1 MTRIVEVHIAELF
14 VGNEE
19 HTVVTNGV
27 GSCIV
32 ILLYDPIMKIGGLAH
47 AILPR
52 KAEARHP
59 TIEFA
64 SRELDAGKRFVKFAD
79 EAVDLLVGDIE
90 VLGGRRARMIAKLV
104 GGARMFSLLEADK
117 YGIGYHNTE
126 SARERLAHYGI
137 VIETEVT
144 GGTVGRNVR
153 FDLATGIA
161 EIVTKV

>member
-1 MTRIVEVHIAELF
+1 MTRVVEVHIAELF

-19 HTVVTNGV
+19 HTIVTNGV

-32 ILLYDPIMKIGGLAH
+32 ILLYDPIMRIGGLAH

-52 KAEARHP
+52 KSEARHP

-64 SRELDAGKRFVKFAD
+64 GRSMNAGMRFVKFAD
-79 EAVDLLVGDIE
+79 EAVDYLVADIE
-90 VLGGRRARMIAKLV
+90 SLGGRRSRMIAKLI

-126 SARERLAHYGI
+126 AARERLAALEI
-137 VIETEVT
+137 RIETEVT

-153 FDLATGIA
+153 FDLATGVA
-161 EIVTKV
+161 EIITKV

>member
-1 MTRIVEVHIAELF
+1 MTRIVEVRIAELF

-19 HTVVTNGV
+19 HTIVTNGV

-32 ILLYDPIMKIGGLAH
+32 VLLYDPIMKIGGLAH

-52 KAEARHP
+52 KTEARYP

-64 SRELDAGKRFVKFAD
+64 AHSMDAGKRFVKFAD
-79 EAVDLLVGDIE
+79 EAVGLLVDDIE
-90 VLGGRRARMIAKLV
+90 SLGGKRARMIAKLV

-126 SARERLAHYGI
+126 AARAELARFGI
-137 VIETEVT
+137 PIETEVT

-161 EIVTKV
+161 EVITKV